1 MRKVYGATVQRLKD
15 IYAKREQWIKLVK
28 INNLGANRGGKKG
41 KKRKA
46 KNAKIRSAGGGRKR
60 EYQEQ
65 ISKLKGWLQ
74 QERSFGHNI
83 SKRELLAE
91 FCCYL
96 VQHAKDLLSQ
106 ADQMAASDSPL
117 MQAKVKLMRKEADEA
132 MQRKKK
138 LMDGG
143 TSYGRNYTEKL
154 IEWIGASYMQ
164 KELSHKLSPIESKAR
179 AQLTY
184 QGIDRIIWLMGAA
197 DEAALE
203 ESGLVSNPA
212 EVIEARKNLCIT
224 MSDQV
229 PIWGKAVSQK
239 IIFAE
244 HELAGCRYQDAKNF
258 SEIREEIA
266 AAQEKWQTMQRRS
279 SQLLVMQASKKLQ
292 A

>member
-1 MRKVYGATVQRLKD
+1 MTTVQRLKD

-28 INNLGANRGGKKG
+28 SHNLGANKGAKKG
-41 KKRKA
+41 KKKRA
-46 KNAKIRSAGGGRKR
+46 KHAKMRSAGAGRKR

-83 SKRELLAE
+83 SKRELLSE

-96 VQHAKDLLSQ
+96 VEHAKDLLSQ
-106 ADQMAASDSPL
+106 ADEMTASSNIL
-117 MQAKVKLMRKEADEA
+117 MQAKATLMRKEADAA
-132 MQRKKK
+132 MERKKK
-138 LMDGG
+138 LMDGN
-143 TSYGRNYTEKL
+143 TSYGRNYTDKL
-154 IEWIGASYMQ
+154 VGWISASYMQ
-164 KELSHKLSPIESKAR
+164 KELSHKLSAIESKAG

-203 ESGLVSNPA
+203 ESGLVSSPA

-224 MSDQV
+224 MSHQV
-229 PIWGKAVSQK
+229 PICCKAVSQK

-244 HELAGCRYQDAKNF
+244 HELAGMQVPRC
-258 SEIREEIA
+258 SEF
-266 AAQEKWQTMQRRS
+266 QRDQGGNCS
-279 SQLLVMQASKKLQ
+279 SSRKSGKQCSANHHSF
-292 A
+292 